1 MKKRYLSRMTILSVF
16 LFSFLFIAGCGGSDD
31 GIVNTHVIVQ
41 LQTAGSN
48 YLVDGMTVSIQK
60 AGGSVVLTGVTGTNG
75 TASIPVTQTGD
86 YNVIQV
92 EGVDSTTL
100 AEGSET
106 GREFVKSNPIANPY
120 PNLTYTFGGI
130 FPIASVTVLGSDYTV
145 NAPVPSINKVTVLKM
160 GSSVSN
166 TSGTATVA
174 AGTAAFAGRVIMS
187 NLSFNDAYC
196 VIGIWSS
203 DSNGNRV
210 TIYENATVVSGG
222 DFWVTSP
229 FSDTSIGTM
238 AYAFAGPIYFEA
250 PGTDSGDWALGYN
263 LSSTDLKTRGNY
275 GGNVA
280 KVNFLQFN
288 GGVGNDVLQTSNNGS
303 GSVPH
308 NYSFDYRIFQFA
320 KYL

>member
-1 MKKRYLSRMTILSVF
+1 
-16 LFSFLFIAGCGGSDD
+16 
-31 GIVNTHVIVQ
+31 
-41 LQTAGSN
+41 
-48 YLVDGMTVSIQK
+48 MTVSIQRV
-60 AGGSVVLTGVTGTNG
+60 GGSVILTGVTGFDGIAN
-75 TASIPVTQTGD
+75 IPVTQTGD
-86 YNVIQV
+86 YNVIKV

-100 AEGSET
+100 AVGSEV

-130 FPIASVTVLGSDYTV
+130 FPTANVIEFGRDYTV
-145 NAPVPSINKVTVLKM
+145 NASVPSINKVTVLEA
-160 GSSVSN
+160 GSSVSD
-166 TSGTATVA
+166 TSGTATVI
-174 AGTAAFAGRVIMS
+174 AGTTAFAGRVIIS

-238 AYAFAGPIYFEA
+238 AYTFAGPIYFEA

-288 GGVGNDVLQTSNNGS
+288 GSVGNYVLNTSNNGS

-308 NYSFDYRIFQFA
+308 NYSLDYRIFQFA
-320 KYL
+320 EY